1 MFDDSRQ
8 LRPALDSV
16 EGRRQQAIELV
27 RLFIMRKWWFNL
39 RRLTPRVAMSN
50 EVCAMQLRAILAA
63 AAALVIPAAPAL
75 SHHSN
80 SAYQVDQI
88 ITLTGTVK
96 EWRWMNP
103 HTWLHLEV
111 EGEDGSRQEWAVEG
125 RAPGVLGRAGWDS
138 AILKPGETVT
148 VHASPSKNGDP
159 IGIIARVTKADGS
172 VLGNAPNVNRDA
184 AADARPASSTP
195 APTGA
200 KPDFSGVYYPA
211 QAGGAAPPPARR
223 PNEPLPPP
231 TRSSPTADGSQGRG
245 PDAPKLTPE
254 YLEKWNII
262 AASRISGSYEYD
274 NIANCLPPGMPAMMG
289 MAYGMEIMQD
299 EQKITFLSEHQD
311 ALRRVYLDG
320 RKPSERVLN
329 DPTYAGYSTGHW
341 ESDTLVIDTVAL
353 TTKSFID
360 GSSPHSDKMTVHE
373 RIRLVEPGV
382 LEDRIT
388 VSDPEAL
395 SEPWQIIRRYRKA
408 AYPNDELREF
418 ACAEG
423 LREAAR

>member
-1 MFDDSRQ
+1 MQTR
-8 LRPALDSV
+8 A
-16 EGRRQQAIELV
+16 
-27 RLFIMRKWWFNL
+27 RL
-39 RRLTPRVAMSN
+39 
-50 EVCAMQLRAILAA
+50 LAA
-63 AAALVIPAAPAL
+63 AAALMIPVLPAL

-103 HTWLHLEV
+103 HTWLYITV
-111 EGEDGSRQEWAVEG
+111 EGEDGKPQEWAVEG
-125 RAPGVLGRAGWDS
+125 RAPGVLGRAGWDRNV
-138 AILKPGETVT
+138 LQPGETVT

-159 IGIIARVTKADGS
+159 IGIIARVTKADGTI
-172 VLGNAPNVNRDA
+172 LGNAPNVNRGA
-184 AADARPASSTP
+184 VTDARTATPSTS
-195 APTGA
+195 AAGA
-200 KPDFSGVYYPA
+200 RPDFSGVYYPV
-211 QAGGAAPPPARR
+211 QGGGGAPPPRAARS
-223 PNEPLPPP
+223 NEPPPPP
-231 TRSSPTADGSQGRG
+231 TRSAPTSDGSQGRG
-245 PDAPKLTPE
+245 PNAPKLTPE
-254 YLEKWNII
+254 YLAKWNVI

-289 MAYGMEIMQD
+289 MAYGMEVMHN
-299 EQKITFLSEHQD
+299 EQKITFFSEHQD

-329 DPTYAGYSTGHW
+329 DPTYAGYSTGYW
-341 ESDTLVIDTVAL
+341 EGDTLVVETVAL

-382 LEDRIT
+382 LEDQIT
-388 VSDPEAL
+388 VHDPEAL
-395 SEPWQIIRRYRKA
+395 TEPWQIVRRYRKA
-408 AYPNDELREF
+408 AHPDDELREF

-423 LREAAR
+423 LRDAAE